1 MLVIELMARYSLF
14 FFLFTFSVTAQRYT
28 DSKVDSLI
36 VNGINKIF
44 EENYKAAEN
53 LFIELDKKY
62 PTLPFGK
69 IFLASTK
76 ILVSNDYKIDLNEDE
91 LEELFDQAEEI
102 IDNYK
107 EKNGKNIWYNY
118 FVALVNGYKSYYSIE
133 QKDYLTGMFDGIE
146 SIRSFEECLEIDK
159 NFTDSYV
166 VIGNYLYWKSK
177 KTEFID
183 WFPFVEDNTKQGI
196 SLLERAVKESVYS
209 RKLAIY
215 TLMWIYINEKRY
227 DDAVKLS
234 KIILDHYPDNR
245 FVKRALAS
253 AYYYID
259 IDKSIKILSEIK
271 SSLMNDGVLND
282 RNKITLDYRIA
293 KLNKELNRIEKSK
306 EICNKIINE
315 YSSKNKLDSVV
326 EKRLEMTKDLLKEI
340 NQKK

>member
-1 MLVIELMARYSLF
+1 
-14 FFLFTFSVTAQRYT
+14 
-28 DSKVDSLI
+28 
-36 VNGINKIF
+36 
-44 EENYKAAEN
+44 
-53 LFIELDKKY
+53 
-62 PTLPFGK
+62 
-69 IFLASTK
+69 
-76 ILVSNDYKIDLNEDE
+76 
-91 LEELFDQAEEI
+91 
-102 IDNYK
+102 
-107 EKNGKNIWYNY
+107 
-118 FVALVNGYKSYYSIE
+118 
-133 QKDYLTGMFDGIE
+133 
-146 SIRSFEECLEIDK
+146 
-159 NFTDSYV
+159 
-166 VIGNYLYWKSK
+166 
-177 KTEFID
+177 
-183 WFPFVEDNTKQGI
+183 
-196 SLLERAVKESVYS
+196 
-209 RKLAIY
+209 
-215 TLMWIYINEKRY
+215 MWIYINEKRY